1 MRKNTGPVLTLR
13 PPPLRLIIGD
23 WEKRDEKR
31 AKEWGGSI
39 YNSAR
44 KVAASK
50 IARKRPALCCQ
61 QPPPTPPFSYF
72 FFCCR
77 LPPPLPTIEKLRR
90 NTRTL
95 NTYATKVLCRKEKK
109 RRVERERERPP
120 WIGKRRGASFCGSHN
135 ERHGTNTSPFTG
147 NRWLLLQRVTRSMG
161 EPIQPDLPIVWSK
174 IEKHWDELAQRPVIQ
189 SRLNAR

>member
-1 MRKNTGPVLTLR
+1 MRKSTLTIYTLI
-13 PPPLRLIIGD
+13 PLPACSSHHR
-23 WEKRDEKR
+23 ETERDEKR

-44 KVAASK
+44 KVAAPK
-50 IARKRPALCCQ
+50 IARKRPALYCLCC
-61 QPPPTPPFSYF
+61 P
-72 FFCCR
+72 FFCCA
-77 LPPPLPTIEKLRR
+77 PLPLRPLKSWGVIR
-90 NTRTL
+90 ALWTHMQQKCC
-95 NTYATKVLCRKEKK
+95 AEKK
-109 RRVERERERPP
+109 RERPP